1 MLKYKCKMTNVCWKE
16 KSGNSPLHLPQHFS
30 LGHGITPSLKGAT
43 GETGC
48 WCFTSQVWRVKIS
61 GRLSK
66 MGKEFSMHVLPDFQ
80 HHQGGEANE
89 RAAESCQ
96 LMSPAVHCWRGAA
109 WSTVCPCTPSSFPAC
124 GWQDAGDAQL
134 AGNILPT
141 QPLISWGMS
150 NNCLRALC

>member
-1 MLKYKCKMTNVCWKE
+1 MYVEKKNLETALCICHSISLSATELLPLWKGQRE
-16 KSGNSPLHLPQHFS
+16 KQAADVL
-30 LGHGITPSLKGAT
+30 
-43 GETGC
+43 
-48 WCFTSQVWRVKIS
+48 QVWRVKIS

-89 RAAESCQ
+89 GAAESCQ
-96 LMSPAVHCWRGAA
+96 LMSPAGHCWRGAA
-109 WSTVCPCTPSSFPAC
+109 WSTMCPCTPSSFPAC